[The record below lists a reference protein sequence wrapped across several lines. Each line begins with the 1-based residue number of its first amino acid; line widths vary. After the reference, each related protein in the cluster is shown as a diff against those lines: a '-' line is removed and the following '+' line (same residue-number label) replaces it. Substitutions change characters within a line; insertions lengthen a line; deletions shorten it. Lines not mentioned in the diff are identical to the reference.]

1 MSKFPSINAENLR
14 KWVSPLNL
22 HLAGV
27 LLLLAGNVYLLVH
40 IAVAWSLTHRGDA
53 DAIAQQTIQMRAAE
67 IAAKPLRGLDKKLV
81 IAQAEAEKFY
91 QGRIPTAYSTVAA
104 ELGDLAAK
112 SNVRLT
118 RVQYTQAPALEGLT
132 EVRMDASL
140 SGDYRPL
147 VQFLNGL
154 ERDKVFFVIDGV
166 TLTGQ
171 QSGVVNLR
179 LRLTTYLRAPSAADK
194 TEGSTET
201 TKQPE
206 TAKTSA
212 RMQPAGHGGRSS

>member
-1 MSKFPSINAENLR
+1 MSKIPRINVERVRQWL
-14 KWVSPLNL
+14 SPLNL
-22 HLAGV
+22 HLVAALVLVAGNIY
-27 LLLLAGNVYLLVH
+27 LLAH
-40 IAVAWSLTHRGDA
+40 IAVAWSVTHRGDA
-53 DAIAQQTIQMRAAE
+53 DAVAQQTIQMRAAE

-81 IAQAEAEKFY
+81 TAQAGAEKFY
-91 QGRIPTAYSTVAA
+91 QDRIPVAYSTVAA
-104 ELGDLAAK
+104 ELGDLATK
-112 SNVRLT
+112 SNARLT

-179 LRLTTYLRAPSAADK
+179 LRLTTYLRAPSASDK
-194 TEGSTET
+194 TSGSTDDA
-201 TKQPE
+201 KQHE
-206 TAKTSA
+206 TAKAAVRVQTV
-212 RMQPAGHGGRSS
+212 GNGGRSS